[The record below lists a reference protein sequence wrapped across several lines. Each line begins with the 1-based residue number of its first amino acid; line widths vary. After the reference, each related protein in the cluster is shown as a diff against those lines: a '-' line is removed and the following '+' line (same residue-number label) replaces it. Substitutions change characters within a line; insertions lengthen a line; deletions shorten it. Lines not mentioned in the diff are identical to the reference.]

1 MDKSFCKMTKYK
13 CIWHLC
19 LNVFKQNIFVWAR
32 YIPHD
37 NFIQFNI
44 YTYYICVWADNEK
57 KTDIYIFLISYF
69 MFYIIII
76 IIIIII
82 IALDDKRVSKDQIS
96 IFLTIPLCVSSVC
109 WLFSISSLNLS
120 CPTHTDTKHLHG
132 FYALTRQNRAC
143 QEERQRESLWLILVT
158 LVQIHSGGSLLSSL
172 YFSL

>member
-1 MDKSFCKMTKYK
+1 MYLNKTYLSGPDIYLMIISFN
-13 CIWHLC
+13 L
-19 LNVFKQNIFVWAR
+19 IFIHITFA
-32 YIPHD
+32 YGP
-37 NFIQFNI
+37 
-44 YTYYICVWADNEK
+44 TMKK